1 MDLKSLINQFSDKLK
16 PYLMDDETVVT
27 PESGEE
33 TTAAATKRKYSA
45 RDVTAALF
53 NGMGVGLLLGLLL
66 GLAVSPVVSGVIGTL
81 SSLLV
86 VLLGLNEKLF
96 TVVKS
101 VRIGAFGLFAV
112 VGILAGLYI
121 RSHSPLA
128 PSMADLK
135 KEYTDLGYPDSVARD
150 FIAYQEFGLIP
161 ESWKGRIAVTTTTP
175 PASDSVAEGEE
186 AATQQFANAQ
196 TVNMATRKNIL
207 FSSKVNAGQ
216 CYMLQSSDESM
227 TLDDIRMNMEA
238 AGGTWEELANDLD
251 PELPEEVRKK
261 ILLIAIDAI
270 CSSGNSGTV
279 EFDCSKLGDISAD
292 TDLSMMVAQ
301 LKDSGEPWSTV
312 TNSVLSEIDPKHQ
325 SKTFLSLLNI
335 FCHE

>member
-1 MDLKSLINQFSDKLK
+1 
-16 PYLMDDETVVT
+16 
-27 PESGEE
+27 
-33 TTAAATKRKYSA
+33 
-45 RDVTAALF
+45 
-53 NGMGVGLLLGLLL
+53 
-66 GLAVSPVVSGVIGTL
+66 
-81 SSLLV
+81 
-86 VLLGLNEKLF
+86 
-96 TVVKS
+96 
-101 VRIGAFGLFAV
+101 
-112 VGILAGLYI
+112 
-121 RSHSPLA
+121 
-128 PSMADLK
+128 
-135 KEYTDLGYPDSVARD
+135 
-150 FIAYQEFGLIP
+150 
-161 ESWKGRIAVTTTTP
+161 
-175 PASDSVAEGEE
+175 
-186 AATQQFANAQ
+186 
-196 TVNMATRKNIL
+196 
-207 FSSKVNAGQ
+207 
-216 CYMLQSSDESM
+216 M